1 RWPARD
7 DAAGSIP
14 MEGGMAGAAPQHDF
28 GRLLREL
35 RQEAGLTQAA
45 LAERAGLSVRAV
57 QHLERALGQPQRET
71 ARRLMT
77 ALRLAGAQRAQ
88 FEAAAAPA
96 PRVRATAPAAAAV
109 ADVPAPAEPEP
120 APAPPSPMPA
130 GQ

>member
-57 QHLERALGQPQRET
+57 QHLERSLGQPQRET
-71 ARRLMT
+71 ARRLVA
-77 ALRLAGAQRAQ
+77 ALKLAGERRAE
-88 FEAAAAPA
+88 FEAAAAPS
-96 PRVRATAPAAAAV
+96 PRVRLAPRPGPDATAPPTTHP
-109 ADVPAPAEPEP
+109 PAP
-120 APAPPSPMPA
+120 
-130 GQ
+130 